1 MIFHHVL
8 HVYQRVAAR
17 FHRLPRAPQQD
28 STVRDC
34 ETPEAQDRP
43 VFFFVVSW
51 DLTMKNGEVGG
62 ALVISCHVE
71 HPSDVCWF
79 LNPMNTIVI
88 SIINPSF

>member
-1 MIFHHVL
+1 MFFHHVL
-8 HVYQRVAAR
+8 LVYQRVAAR

-43 VFFFVVSW
+43 VCFFFVVSW

-62 ALVISCHVE
+62 ALMVISYNVE
-71 HPSDVCWF
+71 HPSAAWWF
-79 LNPMNTIVI
+79 
-88 SIINPSF
+88 INPINYSYKYHKP